1 MISHLFIKN
10 IALITELSID
20 LENGFNVLSGETGA
34 GKSIIVDSVNLILG
48 KRADKDLIRA
58 GQETARVEA
67 LIETGNKELLK
78 ECLEAY
84 GIEGDEL
91 IISRELSQSGKNVC
105 RINGQLSSLT
115 QLRDIVSRFIDI
127 CGQNDNIMLLDEKYH
142 MTLVDEFGGEEIS
155 LLKEKAA
162 EAYEEYHRL
171 SRELKELQK
180 GVEDKERLTDLYR
193 YQIDEIS
200 GANVKPGEDDELT
213 EERDMMLNAEKL
225 AKHLYEAKEN
235 ISGNKGTLETLYEA
249 LENIREISGINDRL
263 KKLEQ
268 VVNDAY
274 YEIEDASYELSDI
287 SDRVTFDER
296 RLDWIEDRLQELNRL
311 KRKYGGSLEKV
322 LETMEGLQSQL
333 DTLDNSEYE
342 LQQLIKKTEA
352 SRQDMEKVFSE
363 LTSKRRE
370 YSRRFEKRL
379 IGELSDLGMKNAE
392 LVTQYEKIP
401 YSKDGWDYI
410 SFMISVNR
418 GTPPRKL
425 SKIASGGELSRI
437 MLAIKNIVAENEN
450 IETVIFD
457 EIDTGISGVMARVV
471 AEKIANISR
480 KRQVICVTH
489 LPQIASMG
497 DTNYVITKNEKEEFV
512 STSLTRLDREGLL
525 SEIARLSGGIQ
536 SSKAREHAIELVENA
551 EAVKRNLA

>member
-249 LENIREISGINDRL
+249 LENI
-263 KKLEQ
+263 
-268 VVNDAY
+268 
-274 YEIEDASYELSDI
+274 
-287 SDRVTFDER
+287 
-296 RLDWIEDRLQELNRL
+296 
-311 KRKYGGSLEKV
+311 
-322 LETMEGLQSQL
+322 
-333 DTLDNSEYE
+333 
-342 LQQLIKKTEA
+342 
-352 SRQDMEKVFSE
+352 
-363 LTSKRRE
+363 
-370 YSRRFEKRL
+370 
-379 IGELSDLGMKNAE
+379 
-392 LVTQYEKIP
+392 
-401 YSKDGWDYI
+401 
-410 SFMISVNR
+410 
-418 GTPPRKL
+418 
-425 SKIASGGELSRI
+425 
-437 MLAIKNIVAENEN
+437 
-450 IETVIFD
+450 
-457 EIDTGISGVMARVV
+457 
-471 AEKIANISR
+471 
-480 KRQVICVTH
+480 
-489 LPQIASMG
+489 
-497 DTNYVITKNEKEEFV
+497 
-512 STSLTRLDREGLL
+512 
-525 SEIARLSGGIQ
+525 
-536 SSKAREHAIELVENA
+536 
-551 EAVKRNLA
+551 